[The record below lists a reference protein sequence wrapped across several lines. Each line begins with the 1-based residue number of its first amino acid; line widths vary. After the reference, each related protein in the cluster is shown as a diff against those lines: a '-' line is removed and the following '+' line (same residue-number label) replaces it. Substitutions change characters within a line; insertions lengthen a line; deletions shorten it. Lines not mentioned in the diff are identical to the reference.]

1 MAGCSF
7 LLLAVVLEPA
17 LDITADP
24 ATAPLRWSLAAVVM
38 DFTGATR
45 QVTVGGLPPTAF
57 EGGTGSCSAHS
68 RRALMTSISACGA
81 SCTRRPGT
89 TEPTPPGGR
98 PSVSLTL
105 CSGTSVQLLAC

>member
-38 DFTGATR
+38 DFTVET
-45 QVTVGGLPPTAF
+45 
-57 EGGTGSCSAHS
+57 
-68 RRALMTSISACGA
+68 
-81 SCTRRPGT
+81 
-89 TEPTPPGGR
+89 
-98 PSVSLTL
+98 
-105 CSGTSVQLLAC
+105 